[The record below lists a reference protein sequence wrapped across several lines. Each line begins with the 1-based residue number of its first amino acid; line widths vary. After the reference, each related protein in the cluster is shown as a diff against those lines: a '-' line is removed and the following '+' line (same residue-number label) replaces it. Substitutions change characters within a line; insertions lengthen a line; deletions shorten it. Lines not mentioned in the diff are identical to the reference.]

1 MANWDGMITLTPDQR
16 MFGLALMETVMILI
30 VLIVVVALAIIAVNQ
45 LFQRLSGNKL
55 GQYID
60 LVEILSGDY
69 LICFRQRFDDQVV
82 WDYTVY
88 LNHRRVTNGQGQV
101 RLETGNIPVDVW
113 LRNQAQ
119 LIKKK
124 LEPKPNLVVL

>member
-1 MANWDGMITLTPDQR
+1 